1 MSSSG
6 NPLQQQSDTVRIPP
20 YSMETDR
27 GYPVDYLGQKLIN
40 CFAHVVRNP
49 VTGDG
54 EIQVSKR
61 PGLAVTDLDFSTHL
75 SNYAGNSGD
84 MYATIAITNLYDV
97 YVIAVKDG
105 NNIRIIQVR
114 PESNTSVLIGT
125 IATST
130 STNTHKVYFSYVWTG
145 VQPSPVWTLTVN
157 YVDGDG
163 VTNKA
168 YHAYAAGGV
177 FTAGSLTQITVATSP
192 WGSGVQTRG
201 PILQLNNQW
210 YVAALDGRI
219 YNTGTALPGSSYISN
234 TDTKTSPAQGWN
246 NTGNWVGSRFPE
258 QFEGMI
264 LYKHHLVAFGK
275 TSIQF
280 FNDEGQSISGTGG
293 GSPLLPTDQALI
305 RFGVMACNHMINVD
319 DVLYWIAY
327 GKNDTVGVWK
337 LDGYTPVKIS
347 NKSIDDHIVD
357 LFTIGLANE
366 SYLASFLMGGKK
378 HILIAGIPSYSLAYL
393 FDQTEWSASLRNAYN
408 SQYAIGSSLC
418 YVVDDKTWWNLSLNN
433 LNLIGILPF
442 TLFNRTN
449 SSAYRQYFIR
459 ADSTRVWYIERTFSD
474 IDTRDH
480 VTETTPLA
488 IVQLNTLD
496 FSNEKRKR
504 LNKIKVIF
512 QGNPAI
518 SNNNTSYL
526 ILGYEKDNNVSNVSI
541 SNRPLDYYQPTYR
554 YYWNNLGMARVL
566 NLVLVDISN
575 KPMELRY
582 LELDLNQGIN

>member
-1 MSSSG
+1 MGSSG
-6 NPLQQQSDTVRIPP
+6 NPLQAQSDTVRIPP
-20 YSMETDR
+20 YSTETDR
-27 GYPVDYLGQKLIN
+27 GFTVDYLGQKLIN
-40 CFAHVVRNP
+40 CYAHVVRNP
-49 VTGDG
+49 ITGDG

-61 PGLAVTDLDFSTHL
+61 PGVAPTALDFGSHL
-75 SNYAGNSGD
+75 TVDYTPLAAIS
-84 MYATIAITNLYDV
+84 ITNLYDV
-97 YVIAVKDG
+97 YVIAVQDG

-114 PESNTSVLIGT
+114 PEVTPTPTSTLIGT
-125 IATST
+125 IATSG
-130 STNTHKVYFSYVWTG
+130 STNPHKVYLSYGWTG

-177 FTAGSLTQITVATSP
+177 FTAASLTQITVATSP

-234 TDTKTSPAQGWN
+234 ADTSVSPARGWN
-246 NTGNWVGSRFPE
+246 NTGNWIGSRFPE

-280 FNDEGQSISGTGG
+280 FNDEGQSISGSGG

-319 DVLYWIAY
+319 DVLYWISY
-327 GKNDTVGVWK
+327 GKNDTAGVWK

-347 NKSIDDHIVD
+347 TKAIDDHIID
-357 LFTIGLANE
+357 LFTIGAANQ
-366 SYLASFLMGGKK
+366 SYLSTFLMGGKK
-378 HILIAGIPSYSLAYL
+378 HIAIAAINSYTMAYYFNQTGWPASLIAKYDQQYGI
-393 FDQTEWSASLRNAYN
+393 
-408 SQYAIGSSLC
+408 GMCLC
-418 YVVDDKTWWNLSLNN
+418 YVVDDKTWWSLSFNN
-433 LNLIGILPF
+433 LNLIGIIPF

-449 SSAYRQYFIR
+449 NLSYRQYFLR
-459 ADSTRVWYIERTFSD
+459 GDSTRVWYIDRQFYD
-474 IDTRDH
+474 IDLDY
-480 VTETTPLA
+480 TTQIPPLA
-488 IVQLNTLD
+488 IVQFNTLD

-504 LNKIKVIF
+504 INKVKAIF
-512 QGNPAI
+512 QGNPSATPTDT
-518 SNNNTSYL
+518 NYL
-526 ILGYEKDNNVSNVSI
+526 ILGYNRDNSSVATDLNSRVI
-541 SNRPLDYYQPTYR
+541 DYAQSSFR
-554 YYWNNLGMARVL
+554 YYWNNLGMVRSL
-566 NLVLVDISN
+566 NLALVDMST

-582 LELDLNQGIN
+582 LELDVSQGVA